1 MLTRDNIADVY
12 SLAPMQESMFFDSLR
27 NPASNTYFEQLS
39 FRQNGVLDIT
49 SIEAAFNVLL
59 ERHDVLRAVFVQ
71 KTTDRPL
78 QVIMKERRVPFF
90 FRDLRGEADPQG
102 IIDAYRKQDEE
113 KGFQL
118 AQDVLMRVAVLQLE
132 DELYELV
139 WTWHHIL
146 MDAWCVQQLQQEFF
160 RIYAAIVSGQKI
172 VLPPVKPYKKYIE
185 WLNTRDLAAG
195 RLFWE
200 EYLQGYEDLASLH
213 PLQRQTGEGYG
224 IRKADLLLDEKLSA
238 DLKALAA
245 ACRVTISTLCQ
256 AIWGVLL
263 SKYHGSP
270 DVIFGSVV
278 SGRPPSVEGI
288 ETMMGLFINT
298 LPVRLRY
305 EGAESFA
312 TLLKSM
318 QKNAVNAESHHYLS
332 LAEIQAASAQRQ
344 PLFDHILLFQ
354 NFPVTGMTADA
365 GSAPAAAG
373 PLQLHKTTSFQR
385 FFYDLNI
392 FFFTGGPG
400 LFIEMKFNEQV
411 YEPAF
416 AAQVLQH
423 FRVLAQQVTANPDMA
438 VKDLL
443 LTDQDTRELLTR
455 FSGSN
460 SSVSYAFSDLK
471 ALLEH
476 QVAATPN
483 LIAVHCNG
491 RELSYRELH
500 RQANMLAG
508 LMTGRYGI
516 GTSAV
521 VAIMMPRSEM
531 LVAALLAVIKTGA
544 AFLPIDAAMPAAR
557 KHSILQEAQVSLL
570 IIPAGDMLE
579 VVDFYGGPVLAPDVE
594 MPLEQEAYNNPAIAL
609 QPQDLAYVLYTS
621 GSSGQPKG
629 VGITHGSFSNY
640 VQWANS
646 YYFKEAARVIFP
658 FFTALSF
665 DLTLTSIFT
674 TLTNGGALHVYE
686 SDDVHQVLDHIF
698 RHPHINTVKLTPAHI
713 SLLPHLQVPATGITR
728 AIVGGEALTALQIDT
743 LKMLNSSMHVYNEYG
758 PTEAT
763 IGCTVK
769 EVMPGEKVS
778 VGYPVANAAIYI
790 LDENRQLQAPGIAG
804 EIFIGGKVLAAGYY
818 HNAGL
823 TEEKFVP
830 SPFDPAARLYRSGD
844 KGRWWPDGQLEY
856 LGRIDQQVKIRGY
869 RVELQEVEH
878 AVLQHEA
885 VQAAVV
891 TDKLE
896 QSGSRSLLTF
906 IVWKHNPQPAALRRH
921 LETVL
926 PSYMIPSRL
935 VDLSEIPLTAN
946 GKVNR
951 KLLAA
956 MENSTPQ
963 TQQDAPVTATE
974 AALAVIWKDVLG
986 LSEVGIRQRF
996 YETGGHSLTAI
1007 QLIARIY
1014 KQFHVQ
1020 LDIST
1025 IFEEDTIEKQAAC
1038 IDGTAPA
1045 VYEPLEKLPDAP
1057 FYETSYAQK
1066 SIWIAERLLKDKTA
1080 YIIPRILLL
1089 KGTLDVAVLQEA
1101 FRRLLQRYEILRT
1114 TFALQGEEPV
1124 QYVHSADSF
1133 NCSLEYQVAH
1143 PSLSLEDVLE
1153 SPVVKGMMAPLDL
1166 EKGPLIRCRLI
1177 LVQPDQYILCWA
1189 LHHIITDGQSMDN
1202 LLTEFTA
1209 LCNTLAAGGEPL
1221 LPPVNIQYRDY
1232 AAWHNAQLQ
1241 TKKGMAAREYWFN
1254 KFSDLSPSA
1263 LFPSGA
1269 PAAQAAGNT
1278 AMVSCKV
1285 PPAMYQ
1291 RLQGLCSE
1299 HNCSMF
1305 MPLMAALKILLYKH
1319 SGYTDLTVGTVAAGR
1334 VHPDLESQLGVFMNT
1349 LMLRTRLLPDS
1360 SIKENLLQVKDTVLE
1375 AFRHQLFPYSQLV
1388 QHISRRQGAG
1398 RQRFFDVMLSYHRTP
1413 GPQPAAN
1420 GVQPLQVAGYTLEKK
1435 AITSDIILDVADTG
1449 AQLHA
1454 DMIFHTHAIDNA
1466 TAAGLC
1472 DGLLKVL
1479 AAITE
1484 QQYATLEQLQTGME
1498 KAGTTTVV
1506 TAPEVFN
1513 FDFNYK

>member
-1 MLTRDNIADVY
+1 
-12 SLAPMQESMFFDSLR
+12 MFFDSLR

-39 FRQNGVLDIT
+39 FRQNGALDII

-78 QVIMKERRVPFF
+78 QVIMKERRIPFF
-90 FRDLRGEADPQG
+90 FRDLRRESDPQG

-113 KGFQL
+113 RGFQL

-160 RIYAAIVSGQKI
+160 RIYAAIISGQKI
-172 VLPPVKPYKKYIE
+172 VLPPVKPYKKFIE
-185 WLNTRDLAAG
+185 WLNTRDLAVG

-200 EYLQGYEDLASLH
+200 EYLHGYEDMASLH
-213 PLQRQTGEGYG
+213 ALQRQTGVGYG
-224 IRKADLLLDEKLSA
+224 ICKADLLLDEKLSA

-263 SKYHGSP
+263 SKYHDSP

-278 SGRPPSVEGI
+278 SGRPPAVEGI

-305 EGAESFA
+305 EAGESFA
-312 TLLKSM
+312 GLLKNM
-318 QKNAVNAESHHYLS
+318 QKNAVDAESHHYLP
-332 LAEIQAASAQRQ
+332 LAEIQAASAHRQ

-354 NFPVTGMTADA
+354 NFPVTGMNTDA
-365 GSAPAAAG
+365 GSAPAAEGAE

-392 FFFTGGPG
+392 FFFTGGPN
-400 LFIEMKFNEQV
+400 LFVEMKFNEQV

-423 FRVLAQQVTANPDMA
+423 FRVLAQQVTADADIA
-438 VKDLL
+438 VKDLS
-443 LTDQDTRELLTR
+443 LTDQDTRELLSR
-455 FSGSN
+455 FSGSG
-460 SSVSYAFSDLK
+460 SSVQYAFNDLK
-471 ALLEH
+471 ALLEY
-476 QVAATPN
+476 QAAATPD

-508 LMTGRYGI
+508 IMTGRYGI

-521 VAIMMPRSEM
+521 VAIMAPRSEM

-579 VVDFYGGPVLAPDVE
+579 VMDFYEGPVLAPDVE
-594 MPLEQEAYNNPAIAL
+594 MPLEQEEYNDPAIAL

-621 GSSGQPKG
+621 GSSGKPKG

-646 YYFKEAARVIFP
+646 YYFREAAQVVFP

-674 TLTNGGALHVYE
+674 TLTNGGRLHIYE

-713 SLLPHLQVPATGITR
+713 SLLAHLQLPATGVSC

-769 EVMPGEKVS
+769 EVVPGEKVS
-778 VGYPVANAAIYI
+778 VGYPVANAEIYI
-790 LDENRQLQAPGIAG
+790 LDENRQLQAPGITG
-804 EIFIGGKVLAAGYY
+804 EIFIGGSVLAAGYY
-818 HNAGL
+818 NNAGL
-823 TEEKFVP
+823 TEEKFIP

-896 QSGSRSLLTF
+896 QGGSRSLLAF
-906 IVWKHNPQPAALRRH
+906 IVWKHHPEPAALRRH

-926 PSYMIPSRL
+926 PSYMVPSRL
-935 VDLSEIPLTAN
+935 IDISEIPLTAN
-946 GKVNR
+946 GKTNR
-951 KLLAA
+951 KLLAV
-956 MENSTPQ
+956 MESSSVQ

-974 AALAVIWKDVLG
+974 AALAIIWKDVLG

-1045 VYEPLEKLPDAP
+1045 VYEPLKKLPDAP

-1114 TFALQGEEPV
+1114 TFVLRGEEPV
-1124 QYVHSADSF
+1124 QYVHSADSY
-1133 NCSLEYQVAH
+1133 NCSLEYEIAH

-1153 SPVVKGMMAPLDL
+1153 SAAVKGMMAPLDL

-1202 LLTEFTA
+1202 LLTEFTTI
-1209 LCNTLAAGGEPL
+1209 CNTLAAGEEPL
-1221 LPPVNIQYRDY
+1221 LPHVNIQYRDY
-1232 AAWHNAQLQ
+1232 AAWYNAQLQ
-1241 TKKGMAAREYWFN
+1241 TKKGIAAREYWLN
-1254 KFSDLSPSA
+1254 KFADLSPSA
-1263 LFPSGA
+1263 LFPAGA
-1269 PAAQAAGNT
+1269 PAAQGAEHT

-1285 PPAMYQ
+1285 PPALYQ
-1291 RLQGLCSE
+1291 RLQGLCNE

-1305 MPLMAALKILLYKH
+1305 MPLLAALKILLYKH
-1319 SGYTDLTVGTVAAGR
+1319 SSCTDVTVGTVAAGR
-1334 VHPDLESQLGVFMNT
+1334 VHPDLEDQLGVFMNT
-1349 LMLRTRLLPDS
+1349 LMLRTGLLPES
-1360 SIKENLLQVKDTVLE
+1360 SIKENLLLVKETVLE

-1413 GPQPAAN
+1413 GPQQVTD
-1420 GVQPLQVAGYTLEKK
+1420 GVQPLEVGAYTLEKK

-1466 TAAGLC
+1466 TVALLC

-1479 AAITE
+1479 AAVTE
-1484 QQYATLEQLQTGME
+1484 QVELTLEQLQAGME
-1498 KAGTTTVV
+1498 KASAAAVAA
-1506 TAPEVFN
+1506 APEVFN